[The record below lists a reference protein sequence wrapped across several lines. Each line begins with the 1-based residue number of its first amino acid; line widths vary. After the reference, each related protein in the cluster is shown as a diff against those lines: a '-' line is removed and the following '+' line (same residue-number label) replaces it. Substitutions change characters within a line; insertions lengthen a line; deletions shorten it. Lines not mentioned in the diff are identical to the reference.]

1 MVVLAGLVLLVL
13 VIAAAVALKKR
24 GLSGGQLALFVA
36 AGIVGAVIMTFG
48 ILVRGFSGFG

>member
-1 MVVLAGLVLLVL
+1 MIVLAGLVLLVL

>member
-1 MVVLAGLVLLVL
+1 MIVLGGALLLVL

-36 AGIVGAVIMTFG
+36 AGIVGAVIMTLG
-48 ILVRGFSGFG
+48 ILVWGFSGFG